1 MIAKV
6 LAIVA
11 GTAVAVNGYTLVSFL
26 SPLLAARASK
36 Y

>member
-11 GTAVAVNGYTLVSFL
+11 GTAVAVNGYTLVSL
-26 SPLLAARASK
+26 SILAASFEPEC
-36 Y
+36 